1 MTLSVPGTTTLA
13 AISELYGII
22 ARNILHTTLRF
33 LEIITSGSASA
44 AAFPL
49 GRLDNAALRE
59 FICTHKLTIVELHG
73 LVGSR
78 ACLILSRVLAQ
89 PKVEVIG
96 QRLGLRVF
104 LVCLKRGN
112 PR

>member
-1 MTLSVPGTTTLA
+1 MRVLRLS
-13 AISELYGII
+13 SEV
-22 ARNILHTTLRF
+22 N
-33 LEIITSGSASA
+33 
-44 AAFPL
+44 
-49 GRLDNAALRE
+49 LDKIE
-59 FICTHKLTIVELHG
+59 LTIVELHG